1 MVITFPRQYT
11 VGTPTPIPTSAATS
25 AGPPPAAETNVAGT
39 ATDTASSEN
48 PADGQTAAKT
58 VDGVVDGYP
67 GDYTKE
73 WATRGG
79 ISGSWLQLSWPTPV
93 TVNSAV
99 LYDRPN
105 TDDQVTAGT
114 LSFSDGST
122 VAVPALDNAG
132 AARTVT
138 FAARATTGVLFT
150 ATSVSNSTINVGLA
164 ELQVRALQ

>member
-1 MVITFPRQYT
+1 M
-11 VGTPTPIPTSAATS
+11 
-25 AGPPPAAETNVAGT
+25 
-39 ATDTASSEN
+39 
-48 PADGQTAAKT
+48 
-58 VDGVVDGYP
+58 
-67 GDYTKE
+67 
-73 WATRGG
+73 
-79 ISGSWLQLSWPTPV
+79 
-93 TVNSAV
+93 NSAV

-114 LSFSDGST
+114 LTFSDGST